1 MLGELFSGI
10 YFNKFLSHKNL
21 LEIIIKRSKQMTQK
35 ELRRLY
41 NERII
46 REKQSYIA
54 KVVHINP
61 SLLSQFRKGRVDL
74 YPKYFENLKA
84 YLTGENS

>member
-1 MLGELFSGI
+1 MLGELSLGI

-21 LEIIIKRSKQMTQK
+21 LEIIIKRSKQMTQE
-35 ELRRLY
+35 ELRKLY

-61 SLLSQFRKGRVDL
+61 SLLSQFRK
-74 YPKYFENLKA
+74 A
-84 YLTGENS
+84 YKGCKR

>member
-1 MLGELFSGI
+1 
-10 YFNKFLSHKNL
+10 
-21 LEIIIKRSKQMTQK
+21 MTQE
-35 ELRRLY
+35 ELRKLY

-61 SLLSQFRKGRVDL
+61 SLLSQFRKVRVDL

>member
-21 LEIIIKRSKQMTQK
+21 LEPTIKRRNQMTQE
-35 ELRRLY
+35 ELRKLY
-41 NERII
+41 NERIV

-84 YLTGENS
+84 YLTGKNS